1 MRTSD
6 KTNTIVMTA
15 MMMCLVLVT
24 TYTFKIPTPF
34 QGYVHLGDAMIFLSV
49 LIVGKNTVQLPQLS
63 VLPLQTCS
71 AAMSLSHHGPL

>member
-49 LIVGKNTVQLPQLS
+49 LIVGKK
-63 VLPLQTCS
+63 
-71 AAMSLSHHGPL
+71 

>member
-49 LIVGKNTVQLPQLS
+49 LIVGKNTVLS
-63 VLPLQTCS
+63 LQPSVPLWRIFS
-71 AAMSLSHHGPL
+71 AAMSLLRHGRL